1 MAEIIIRLLAG
12 ADQEKSFFLSQEFS
26 SDVARLSGV
35 VSHAPPS
42 ASPEP
47 GKKGDGDPITL
58 GAIIIAA
65 VSGSGALTALVGTI
79 GSYLAR
85 DRRTEVEIQTP
96 DGRKVRI
103 SSQAFKP
110 AELEET
116 LRPLLDMTK
125 S

>member
-1 MAEIIIRLLAG
+1 MAEITVRLLAG
-12 ADQEKSFFLSQEFS
+12 NDEERSFSLSREFS

-35 VSHAPPS
+35 VSHAPPP
-42 ASPEP
+42 AAPEP
-47 GKKGDGDPITL
+47 GKKGDPVTM

-65 VSGSGALTALVGTI
+65 ISGGGALTALVGTI

-85 DRRTEVEIQTP
+85 DRRTEVEIQTA

-103 SSQAFKP
+103 SSQAFKRE
-110 AELEET
+110 ELEET
-116 LRPLLDMTK
+116 LRPLLDLTK

>member
-1 MAEIIIRLLAG
+1 MAEITVRLLAG
-12 ADQEKSFFLSQEFS
+12 NDEERSFSLSQEFS

-35 VSHAPPS
+35 VSRTLPA
-42 ASPEP
+42 AAPEP
-47 GKKGDGDPITL
+47 GRRGDPITM
-58 GAIIIAA
+58 GAIVIAA
-65 VSGSGALTALVGTI
+65 ISGSGALTVLVNTI

-85 DRRTEVEIQTP
+85 DHRTEVEIQTS

-103 SSQAFKP
+103 SSQGFKRE
-110 AELEET
+110 ELEET

>member
-1 MAEIIIRLLAG
+1 MADILVRLLAG
-12 ADQEKSFFLSQEFS
+12 EDEERSFFLSREFA

-35 VSHAPPS
+35 VSHTPP
-42 ASPEP
+42 AAAPEP
-47 GKKGDGDPITL
+47 GKRGDPITM
-58 GAIIIAA
+58 GAIVIAA
-65 VSGSGALTALVGTI
+65 VSGSGALTALVNTI
-79 GSYLAR
+79 SSYLAR
-85 DRRTEVEIQTP
+85 DHRTEVEIQTP